1 MGCCVDLDMRRYI
14 VLLLITGI
22 VWAQTDFDTL
32 ILKSGTAYFGE
43 YSKLEEE
50 IVYFKPHDTPTSPG
64 FSNTV
69 TVRRA
74 QENARTLTNLCN
86 GNPADS
92 GFIATDCDSIDI
104 FVLQAFVDLNNVT
117 PDSCNSCDYDSN
129 GIVDPVEMGL
139 QEWAQGR
146 LVQLEIG
153 QHRGGFNLGIIP
165 IQINSLSFLT
175 NLYLSYN
182 RISSIPATLWTME
195 SLQSFWIANNE
206 IVSVSDSI
214 GMLIN
219 LEELGL
225 YANSITSIPSTIGNL
240 TNMRQLYIFDMELT
254 TVPGTLW
261 NLTALTRLDLDR
273 NQLTEIDNGIGQL
286 VNLEILWLSDN
297 YFTELP
303 DSLATLSN
311 LSEVH
316 IGYNYLYCVDGVQD
330 ISLIP
335 DWLLNNTYGE
345 LDGLY
350 WQNCSEME
358 LVDENQIPRNF
369 KLFSP
374 YPNPFN
380 PTTTIR
386 FTVGNA
392 DMHSLRVF
400 DITGRLVETL
410 VNRELQ
416 AGEHEIVWN
425 AGSRPSG
432 VYFVRLESGEFDE
445 TQKVVLMK

>member
-1 MGCCVDLDMRRYI
+1 MINRIIPLLLFIGFVWGQADLDKL
-14 VLLLITGI
+14 VLK
-22 VWAQTDFDTL
+22 D
-32 ILKSGTAYFGE
+32 GTTYLGE
-43 YSKLEEE
+43 YSKTEGK

-380 PTTTIR
+380 PVTTLRYDLPEHSYVNVTIY
-386 FTVGNA
+386 
-392 DMHSLRVF
+392 DML
-400 DITGRLVETL
+400 GREIKTL
-410 VNRELQ
+410 VNTIQDAGFKSVIWDATNDHGKPVSAGVYLYQIQ
-416 AGEHEIVWN
+416 AGE
-425 AGSRPSG
+425 
-432 VYFVRLESGEFDE
+432 FVQ
-445 TQKVVLMK
+445 TKKMVLLK